1 MADDAI
7 GLVDALGIDKFHVA
21 GVSMGGMISQL
32 LAIHYPT
39 RYSGGRISVVVVASR
54 ENQSMDVE
62 QGLELVLDH
71 EYHWSIGIARYF
83 SQRQD
88 DDAQPSDAHRGWH
101 R

>member
-1 MADDAI
+1 
-7 GLVDALGIDKFHVA
+7 
-21 GVSMGGMISQL
+21 
-32 LAIHYPT
+32 
-39 RYSGGRISVVVVASR
+39 
-54 ENQSMDVE
+54 MDVE

-71 EYHWSIGIARYF
+71 EYHWSIGIAWYF